1 MNKKLIPLIIAS
13 ALTVSFSANAMQ
25 GKGPRVEPQ
34 EIATQLSLDPSTT
47 ESLVNLMESHRQS
60 MKAQRAGKQDRSYE
74 TFKQMRAQREQYR
87 TQIEA
92 LLGPAKFEEFERMMW
107 EQRQQHRHGK
117 GHRSGN
123 KS

>member
-34 EIATQLSLDPSTT
+34 EIATQLELDAATA
-47 ESLVNLMESHRQS
+47 ESLVTLMESHRES
-60 MKAQRAGKQDRSYE
+60 MKAQRAERQERSYE
-74 TFKQMRAQREQYR
+74 AFKQKRAQREQYR

-92 LLGPAKFEEFERMMW
+92 LLGPAKFEEFEKMMW
-107 EQRQQHRHGK
+107 EQRQQRRHGK
-117 GHRSGN
+117 GHGSRH
-123 KS
+123 